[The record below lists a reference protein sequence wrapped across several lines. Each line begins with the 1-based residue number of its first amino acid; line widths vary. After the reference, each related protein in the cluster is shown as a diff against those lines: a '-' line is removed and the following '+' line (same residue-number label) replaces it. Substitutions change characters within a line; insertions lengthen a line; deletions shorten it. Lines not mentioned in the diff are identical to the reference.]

1 MIVKLAALTMLPM
14 LLVGGVVMNSSV
26 MVVSVH
32 EAGGTNITVPV
43 PLALAQ
49 VVMAFAPDEIKY
61 VDIEHAD
68 DEVARY
74 WPYLERIVD
83 ELGNIPDAVLVEVED
98 GNDHVIVAKD
108 GDVLR
113 VSVDEGNGSGE
124 TVRVNVPLSM
134 VSAMLD
140 AYDKETGTLRT
151 SRLVGA
157 LRAAPSG
164 ELVHVLDGRDEVSI
178 RMW

>member
-1 MIVKLAALTMLPM
+1 MFVKLAALTMLPM
-14 LLVGGVVMNSSV
+14 LLVGGVVMNASV

-32 EAGGTNITVPV
+32 EAGGTNITIPV

-49 VVMAFAPDEIKY
+49 VAVAFAPDEIKHI
-61 VDIEHAD
+61 DLREA
-68 DEVARY
+68 EELSRY
-74 WPYLERIVD
+74 WPYVERIVE

-98 GNDHVIVAKD
+98 RNDHVIVAKR

-113 VSVDEGNGSGE
+113 ISVDEGKEGGE
-124 TVRVNVPLSM
+124 TVRVNVPLAM
-134 VSAMLD
+134 VQAMLD
-140 AYDKETGTLRT
+140 AYDEETNTMRT

-164 ELVHVLDGRDEVSI
+164 EFVHVLDGRDEVSI